1 LCKKW
6 KKICNSKR
14 ESIEDFQLL
23 NETASTEQILRWTS
37 QAEEAAHR
45 RKMCFKD
52 LNVKNIQAMDIYEV
66 QLSGGQQL

>member
-45 RKMCFKD
+45 RKMHFKD